1 MERVLKSLKQLRDG
15 DFTMARNKKS
25 SEKIQ
30 KITDISRNLFIRNG
44 YDNTSVRDIL
54 TQAGISTGS
63 LYNFF
68 RNKEEILLSIYKE
81 ILEQIDRTCE
91 EITSGLDN
99 PLLKFSV
106 SIALQSIV
114 FMNNQ
119 SKKNIYF
126 AAFQSRLVEEYI
138 IEQNHKVVRSL
149 LEEAGLYFTARE
161 IRIRTVALNACV
173 NAVLEDC
180 LHLQPDLE
188 DHQIYSL
195 LIRIGLAQFD
205 VPDGQIDSVIRKT
218 RQLVS

>member
-1 MERVLKSLKQLRDG
+1 
-15 DFTMARNKKS
+15 MARNKKS

-30 KITDISRNLFIRNG
+30 RITEISRRLFIQNG
-44 YDNTSVRDIL
+44 YDNTSIRDIL
-54 TQAGISTGS
+54 NEAGISTGS

-68 RNKEEILLSIYKE
+68 GNKEEILLSIYKD
-81 ILEQIDRTCE
+81 ILKQINQTCE

-106 SIALQSIV
+106 SIALQAIV
-114 FMNNQ
+114 FMNNL
-119 SKKNIYF
+119 SRKNIYF
-126 AAFQSRLVEEYI
+126 AAFQSRLVEQYI
-138 IEQNHKVVRSL
+138 LEQQNSVVKSL
-149 LEEAGLYFTARE
+149 LEDAGLYFTNHE
-161 IRIRTVALNACV
+161 IRIRTVALHACV

-180 LHLQPDLE
+180 LRTQPDLE

-205 VPDGQIDSVIRKT
+205 VPDGQIDSIVRKT

>member
-1 MERVLKSLKQLRDG
+1 MPRNPHQEAF
-15 DFTMARNKKS
+15 FTLSRNKNS
-25 SEKIQ
+25 SEKMK
-30 KITDISRNLFIRNG
+30 KITEISRRLFIQNG
-44 YDNTSVRDIL
+44 YDHTSVRDIL

-68 RNKEEILLSIYKE
+68 KNKEQILLFIYKE
-81 ILEQIDRTCE
+81 ILEQINRTSE

-114 FMNNQ
+114 FMNNS
-119 SKKNIYF
+119 SKKNIYY

-138 IEQNHKVVRSL
+138 IEQNFSVVKSL
-149 LEEAGLYFTARE
+149 LEEAGLYFTNHE
-161 IRIRTVALNACV
+161 IRIRTVALNACI

-180 LHLQPDLE
+180 LHLQPELE